1 MMNNVKNTFSIK
13 DLENLSGIKAH
24 TIRIWEK
31 RYNVLEPMRTDTNIR
46 FYDLNA
52 LQKLLNITLLHD
64 YGYKISKIS
73 KMPAE
78 KIPELV
84 RDIVSNKSAKNH
96 AISSFKLAMMNFDQ
110 NLFFKTY
117 DTLLS
122 EKSFREVFFEVF
134 IPLMEE
140 IGFLWQVD
148 TITPAHEHF
157 ISYLIKLKLLV
168 NTEKIQSKEPTRTD
182 KVFVLY
188 LPMNE
193 IHELGLMYLNYEI
206 LSQGYKTIYLGESV
220 PTDSLKDIKKYFDNI
235 VYVCYMTVEPEKAEV
250 NDYIKNLKEEILDE
264 NSEVWLIGRM
274 TENVDPKSVSHNV
287 NVFNSIN
294 QLVENI

>member
-1 MMNNVKNTFSIK
+1 
-13 DLENLSGIKAH
+13 
-24 TIRIWEK
+24 
-31 RYNVLEPMRTDTNIR
+31 
-46 FYDLNA
+46 
-52 LQKLLNITLLHD
+52 
-64 YGYKISKIS
+64 
-73 KMPAE
+73 
-78 KIPELV
+78 
-84 RDIVSNKSAKNH
+84 
-96 AISSFKLAMMNFDQ
+96 
-110 NLFFKTY
+110 
-117 DTLLS
+117 
-122 EKSFREVFFEVF
+122 
-134 IPLMEE
+134 
-140 IGFLWQVD
+140 
-148 TITPAHEHF
+148 
-157 ISYLIKLKLLV
+157 
-168 NTEKIQSKEPTRTD
+168 
-182 KVFVLY
+182 
-188 LPMNE
+188 MNE